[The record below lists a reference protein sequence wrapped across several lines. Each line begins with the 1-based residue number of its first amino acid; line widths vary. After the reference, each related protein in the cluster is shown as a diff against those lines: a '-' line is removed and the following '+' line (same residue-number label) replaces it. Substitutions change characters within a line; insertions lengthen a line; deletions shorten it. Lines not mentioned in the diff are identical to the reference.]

1 MCYHLSYAAVKII
14 FFPIQTIRRKPK
26 LFNAVAVQ
34 SNGDIFWTDSS
45 SDYDRINGLLS
56 FFANPSG
63 RLFQYNRS
71 TGKSKLLLD
80 NLYFANGVALS
91 PNEDFVVVAETAA
104 LRVTRYHL
112 KGSAADTSDVFI
124 DGLPGTPDNLT
135 PDADG
140 LWVPLGAKVSDE
152 NPAIWLSASNAP
164 LIRKFILRIMHLI
177 EMPIQFIQNSYPNV
191 YTQAALNFVG
201 SFESAAILMPKGSIV
216 VRMDWNGKIVGS
228 LHSNDGSIGALAH
241 VVQVN
246 DYLWMGSYSNGFIG
260 RKKLPVEF
268 QFSQTVA
275 KVRKVN
281 PTENT
286 TAKPLEKPKVT
297 TTTTPKP
304 TTTTTPRPKTTT
316 TTTSKQTTTPKPATT
331 QMPTTTPKPA
341 TTQKPA
347 TTPKPATTTQKPST
361 TTTPKAKTEKP
372 TPPTKPSTP
381 APIHE
386 DLPVD
391 TKPPQKEKLRVIKKG
406 GVQEEL

>member
-1 MCYHLSYAAVKII
+1 M
-14 FFPIQTIRRKPK
+14 
-26 LFNAVAVQ
+26 
-34 SNGDIFWTDSS
+34 
-45 SDYDRINGLLS
+45 S

-63 RLFQYNRS
+63 RLFQYNRA

-80 NLYFANGVALS
+80 NLFFANGVALS
-91 PNEDFVVVAETAA
+91 PNEDFVIVAETAA

-112 KGSAADTSDVFI
+112 KGTAAGTSDVFV
-124 DGLPGTPDNLT
+124 DGLPGTPDNIT

-140 LWVPLGAKVSDE
+140 LWLPLGTKVSDE

-177 EMPIQFIQNSYPNV
+177 EIPIQFIQNSYPNI

-201 SFESAAILMPKGSIV
+201 SFESAAVLMPKGCIV
-216 VRMDWNGKIVGS
+216 VRMNWNGKIVGS
-228 LHSNDGSIGALAH
+228 LHSNDGSMNALAH
-241 VVQVN
+241 VLQVN
-246 DYLWMGSYSNGFIG
+246 DYLWLGSYSNNFIG

-268 QFSQTVA
+268 QFNAQTA

-286 TAKPLEKPKVT
+286 VKPVEKPKVT
-297 TTTTPKP
+297 TTTTPRP
-304 TTTTTPRPKTTT
+304 TTTTTTTPRPTTT
-316 TTTSKQTTTPKPATT
+316 QKQTTTPRPTTT
-331 QMPTTTPKPA
+331 QKPTTTKAPTTTPKPA
-341 TTQKPA
+341 TTQKP
-347 TTPKPATTTQKPST
+347 TPKV
-361 TTTPKAKTEKP
+361 TEKP
-372 TPPTKPSTP
+372 APSPTAPPPTKPSVKPVAP

-406 GVQEEL
+406 GAQEEL